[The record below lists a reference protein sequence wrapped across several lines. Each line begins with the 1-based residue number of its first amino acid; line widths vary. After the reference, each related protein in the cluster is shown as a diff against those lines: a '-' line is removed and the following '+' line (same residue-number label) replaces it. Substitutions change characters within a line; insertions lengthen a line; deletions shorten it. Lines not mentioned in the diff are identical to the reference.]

1 MNLAGKRNLN
11 VNQIYSFLSIEN
23 KNLTTVNYLNRKKD
37 K

>member
-11 VNQIYSFLSIEN
+11 VNQTSSFLSIEN

>member
-11 VNQIYSFLSIEN
+11 VNQISSFLSIEN